1 MGSEEAT
8 GTREKVGNRKG
19 GAGQNCQ
26 LQLTLVMA
34 PESLILGFLGVEVF
48 ELSKV
53 PDPVPQ

>member
-1 MGSEEAT
+1 MG
-8 GTREKVGNRKG
+8 KVDMADGQVGEVELQKWG
-19 GAGQNCQ
+19 GKSG
-26 LQLTLVMA
+26 LQLTLIMA